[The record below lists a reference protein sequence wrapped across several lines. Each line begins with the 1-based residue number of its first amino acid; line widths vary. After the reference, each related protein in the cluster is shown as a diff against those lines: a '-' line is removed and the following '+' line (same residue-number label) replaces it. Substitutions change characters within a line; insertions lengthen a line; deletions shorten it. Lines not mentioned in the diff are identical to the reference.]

1 MRRTARSWSATRA
14 AAPALAWLALGCC
27 GAGFAQQAAAPDHVR
42 RGERLLR
49 EELWEP
55 AVEAFSKAVEI
66 DPQSA
71 RAHYGLGLAL
81 QERLDLRGA
90 LEAFRR
96 AVALDGKLVTAR
108 NDLGTL
114 LANTG
119 DPAAGVAEFR
129 KALEVQP
136 ENLGTR
142 MNLGSALRTLGESER
157 AAEQFD
163 IVLDRL
169 HRANAPDAGG
179 RQARVPALADAYR
192 MRAQARVAFDLEGAV
207 ADFEAALAH
216 DMEPLAVYHGL
227 GQALKRLAGQA
238 RRAHGYRAPV
248 SAPAAD
254 RLLREARAAAARDD
268 LRAARRTLERAVAT
282 APRYAPAREAR
293 ALLLGQQG
301 DMDGAIRELTAAVDL
316 DPQSAASRHYLGSA
330 LWYVGQSAA
339 ATDQLEQAV
348 RLDPTHRAASA
359 LLAEVY
365 GQSQR
370 LDDARRFLFRMIAL
384 VGPHPQLQIDLGA
397 VSLRMGR
404 DREALGLFEAG
415 LDTAAAAAVRLDLDT
430 PIKLLRSR
438 LAARPADRHARDILA
453 RMLERARGDQR

>member
-1 MRRTARSWSATRA
+1 M
-14 AAPALAWLALGCC
+14 PASEA
-27 GAGFAQQAAAPDHVR
+27 FAQ
-42 RGERLLR
+42 
-49 EELWEP
+49 
-55 AVEAFSKAVEI
+55 AVAI
-66 DPQSA
+66 DPESA

-90 LEAFRR
+90 LAAFRR

-108 NDLGTL
+108 NALGTL
-114 LANTG
+114 LANAG

-129 KALEVQP
+129 KALELQP

-179 RQARVPALADAYR
+179 RQSRVPALADVYR

-216 DMEPLAVYHGL
+216 DMEPLAVYHDL

-254 RLLREARAAAARDD
+254 RLLREA
-268 LRAARRTLERAVAT
+268 L
-282 APRYAPAREAR
+282 

-330 LWYVGQSAA
+330 LWYVGQPAA

-359 LLAEVY
+359 LHAEVY
-365 GQSQR
+365 G
-370 LDDARRFLFRMIAL
+370 
-384 VGPHPQLQIDLGA
+384 
-397 VSLRMGR
+397 
-404 DREALGLFEAG
+404 
-415 LDTAAAAAVRLDLDT
+415 
-430 PIKLLRSR
+430 
-438 LAARPADRHARDILA
+438 
-453 RMLERARGDQR
+453 